1 MSRLLIAHG
10 SPDPRHHEAMQRIAT
25 ATEDLSGIATHVAY
39 LDRDQPS
46 VVNALAP
53 ASNEHDAAEPVDA
66 LGLFLSDGYHAR
78 VDVPEVLIAAAQRVD
93 ITDHGTL
100 GMGSW
105 VFPALARGLSDVG
118 IDVGDPRT
126 GVVLMAVGSSR
137 PEARDEVVGLAST
150 WQRERGGPV
159 RAAFASGPGPTLD
172 EALSML
178 TDAGCVKRSVALLM
192 LAPGVLADRVIDG
205 AQSLAVPVAKP
216 LAGAPEVI
224 ERIIGLTAA

>member
-1 MSRLLIAHG
+1 
-10 SPDPRHHEAMQRIAT
+10 MQRLAA
-25 ATEDLSGIATHVAY
+25 ATESLSGIATHVAY
-39 LDRDQPS
+39 LDHDQPS
-46 VVNALAP
+46 VVNALVS
-53 ASNEHDAAEPVDA
+53 ASQELEAAESVDA

-78 VDVPEVLIAAAQRVD
+78 VDVPEVLASAQRVD

-105 VFPALARGLSDVG
+105 VFPALARGLSDAG

-126 GVVLMAVGSSR
+126 GVVLMAAGSSR

-205 AQSLAVPVAKP
+205 ANSLAVPVAEP

-224 ERIIGLTAA
+224 ERIVSLTAA

>member
-1 MSRLLIAHG
+1 VSRLLIAHG
-10 SPDPRHHEAMQRIAT
+10 SPDPRHHETMQRLAEAT
-25 ATEDLSGIATHVAY
+25 QGVSGIATHVAY
-39 LDRDQPS
+39 LDHDQPS
-46 VVNALAP
+46 VVNALASV
-53 ASNEHDAAEPVDA
+53 AQEHDVAEPIDA

-78 VDVPEVLIAAAQRVD
+78 VDVPEVLVAAARRVD

-105 VFPALARGLSDVG
+105 VLPALARGLSDAG

-126 GVVLMAVGSSR
+126 GVVLMAAGSSR
-137 PEARDEVVGLAST
+137 PEARDEVVELAST

-205 AQSLAVPVAKP
+205 AQSLAVPVAEP

-224 ERIIGLTAA
+224 DRIISLTAA

>member
-1 MSRLLIAHG
+1 MRQLA
-10 SPDPRHHEAMQRIAT
+10 EV
-25 ATEDLSGIATHVAY
+25 TEGLSGVATRVAY
-39 LDRDQPS
+39 LDHDEPS
-46 VVNALAP
+46 VTNVLTA
-53 ASNEHDAAEPVDA
+53 ASEELDASDSVDA

-78 VDVPEVLIAAAQRVD
+78 VDVPEVLAAAAQRVD

-105 VFPALARGLSDVG
+105 ILPALARGLSDAG

-126 GVVLMAVGSSR
+126 GVVLMAAGSSR

-172 EALSML
+172 EALGML

-205 AQSLAVPVAKP
+205 AHSLAVPVAAP
-216 LAGAPEVI
+216 LASAPEVVD
-224 ERIIGLTAA
+224 RIIRLTAA